1 MTIQPFS
8 MSDGS
13 TREVDLAQASGYQQA
28 VCTLIDI
35 TIQPDLTPDLSYLET
50 PTYADVSSRDRA
62 QYRQEDAA
70 RLKSYDVTWSMVGII
85 AVAHVSLVHGP
96 QAFQPITIPS
106 PGCWG
111 VESDSDPAYLHT
123 IGMEEYRALAG
134 MLRQLHVYVPKDV
147 TVRWAPEFFAREA
160 AQ

>member
-1 MTIQPFS
+1 MDIQPFS

-13 TREVDLAQASGYQQA
+13 IREVELAEASGYQQA

-35 TIQPDLTPDLSYLET
+35 VIRPDTTPDLSYLENA
-50 PTYADVSSRDRA
+50 TYDEARR
-62 QYRQEDAA
+62 EDAA
-70 RLKSYDVTWSMVGII
+70 RLKSYDVTWAMVGIV
-85 AVAHVSLVHGP
+85 AVAHVSLVHSP
-96 QAFQPITIPS
+96 RAFQPITLPS

-123 IGMEEYRALAG
+123 IGMEEYRTLAG
-134 MLRQLHVYVPKDV
+134 MLQQLHVYVPDDLKL
-147 TVRWAPEFFAREA
+147 RWAPEFFAHGV